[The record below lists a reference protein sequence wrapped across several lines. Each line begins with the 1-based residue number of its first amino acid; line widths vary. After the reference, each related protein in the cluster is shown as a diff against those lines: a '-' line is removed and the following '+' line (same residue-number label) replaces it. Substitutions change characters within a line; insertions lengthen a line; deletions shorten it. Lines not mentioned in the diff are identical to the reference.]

1 MKFDKE
7 TIIVLVIAGLIMAG
21 WFFFYPQYQKE
32 QAEKAQQ
39 QKQVQLRNQIATR
52 QQKDAQASVKTVT
65 PAPATPAENA
75 APAPAATE
83 KSALTAATEEKAKT
97 TEVKIVEEA
106 KAATEK
112 ATGKVETPAPQQKV
126 VVKPVSLANENIKF
140 TFDPATGTLIS
151 AELLKYKRNVDS
163 EEGDNLILKPEGEA
177 LRAFYAGEDLSAPA
191 ASVKVTEES
200 DSLTISRTLPKFTVE
215 ETFTLK
221 PDSYTLDVKYT
232 VTNTAA
238 EILELKE
245 LTFWAA
251 GVPPIQSM
259 SDDRINTDRHNID
272 FSLANGETDW
282 FTPDFNEDS
291 ELHSDYQTNTAAKWV
306 GSTNKYFASLLFS
319 DSSFQGGLR
328 FKQTMKDKMTIPS
341 VGGAVAD
348 EKLSPGQSVSYKMQ
362 YYCGPKELARVEQ
375 LDETA
380 VDAMH
385 IAYWSWF
392 EFIARPI
399 ARFLVWLGQLI
410 GNYGIAIILL
420 TLLVRALLWPLV
432 QKSNN
437 SMRKMQKIQPKMK
450 ELREKYKDD
459 QQELSMRMMEL
470 YRTEGVNPLGGC
482 LPMLLQIPIFFAM
495 YSVFDSAVEL
505 RHVSFLW
512 AKDLAQP
519 DAIGPEI
526 FGLQLHPLIIMM
538 TILMVLQ
545 QKMTPSQME
554 PMQQKIMMAVP
565 IIMLVMLYWLPSGL
579 TLYWTISQAVSII
592 QLKVGQKIAEKE
604 ETAAKGGTKPVKAK

>member
-7 TIIVLVIAGLIMAG
+7 TIVVLVIAGLIMAG
-21 WFFFYPQYQKE
+21 WFFLYPQYQKE
-32 QAEKAQQ
+32 QQEKIQLQKQEQLKNQIAIQQ
-39 QKQVQLRNQIATR
+39 QKAVEAVRTAPAVVEKPAVAETE
-52 QQKDAQASVKTVT
+52 KAVKTV
-65 PAPATPAENA
+65 
-75 APAPAATE
+75 
-83 KSALTAATEEKAKT
+83 EEKVSP
-97 TEVKIVEEA
+97 VKEA
-106 KAATEK
+106 VPVDA
-112 ATGKVETPAPQQKV
+112 GVSG
-126 VVKPVSLANENIKF
+126 PVSLENDLVKF

-151 AELLKYKRNVDS
+151 TEFKQFRKNVNSAEG
-163 EEGDNLILKPEGEA
+163 ENLILKPEGEA
-177 LRAFYAGEDLSAPA
+177 KRSFYAGDVLSAK
-191 ASVKVTEES
+191 SGSFHIVE
-200 DSLTISRTLPKFTVE
+200 DGNRMMLTRYLPDFKVE
-215 ETFTLK
+215 EMFTLQ
-221 PDSYTLDVKYT
+221 PDSYTLDVTYKI
-232 VTNTAA
+232 TNTSAQ
-238 EILELKE
+238 IRDLKG

-251 GVPPIQSM
+251 GVPPIQAVSE
-259 SDDRINTDRHNID
+259 DKINTDRHYID
-272 FSLANGETDW
+272 FCLADGDTDW
-282 FTPDFNEDS
+282 FTPDFNEDGD
-291 ELHSDYQTNTAAKWV
+291 LHDDYVTNEAAKWV
-306 GSTNKYFASLLFS
+306 GSTNKYFASLLISENNFKN
-319 DSSFQGGLR
+319 GLR
-328 FKQTMKDKMTIPS
+328 FEQTLLKKQTIPS
-341 VGGAVAD
+341 VGGGVAD
-348 EKLSPGQSVSYKMQ
+348 VKLSPGETVSYAMQ
-362 YYCGPKELARVEQ
+362 YYCGPKELSRVEA
-375 LDETA
+375 LEETA
-380 VDAMH
+380 LDAMH

-399 ARFLVWLGQLI
+399 ARFLVWLGKLI

-519 DAIGPEI
+519 DGIGPVI
-526 FGLQLHPLIIMM
+526 FGLQLHPLIIIM
-538 TILMVLQ
+538 TILMVVQ

-554 PMQQKIMMAVP
+554 PTQQKIMMAVP

-592 QLKVGQKIAEKE
+592 QLKVSQKIAEKE
-604 ETAAKGGTKPVKAK
+604 DGNPNTAKAR

>member
-7 TIIVLVIAGLIMAG
+7 TIVVLVIAGLIMAG
-21 WFFFYPQYQKE
+21 WFFLYPQYQQE
-32 QAEKAQQ
+32 QQEKLRLQKQEQLKNQIAIQQ
-39 QKQVQLRNQIATR
+39 QKA
-52 QQKDAQASVKTVT
+52 AETVRT
-65 PAPATPAENA
+65 APAVVEKLAVAETK
-75 APAPAATE
+75 P
-83 KSALTAATEEKAKT
+83 
-97 TEVKIVEEA
+97 
-106 KAATEK
+106 
-112 ATGKVETPAPQQKV
+112 
-126 VVKPVSLANENIKF
+126 VVKPVEEKAAPVKEVAPVVPVASDPVSLENDLVKF

-151 AELLKYKRNVDS
+151 TELKKFRKNVNSAEG
-163 EEGDNLILKPEGEA
+163 ENLILKPEGEA
-177 LRAFYAGEDLSAPA
+177 KRSFYAGDVLSAK
-191 ASVKVTEES
+191 SGSFHIME
-200 DSLTISRTLPKFTVE
+200 DGNRMMLTRYLPDFKVE
-215 ETFTLK
+215 ETFTLQ
-221 PDSYTLDVKYT
+221 PDSYTLDVTYKI
-232 VTNTAA
+232 TNTSAQ
-238 EILELKE
+238 IRDLKN

-251 GVPPIQSM
+251 GVPPIQAVSE
-259 SDDRINTDRHNID
+259 DKINTDRHYID
-272 FSLANGETDW
+272 FCLADGDTDW
-282 FTPDFNEDS
+282 FTPDFNEDG
-291 ELHSDYQTNTAAKWV
+291 ELHDDYVTNEAAKWV
-306 GSTNKYFASLLFS
+306 GSTNKYFASLLISENNFKN
-319 DSSFQGGLR
+319 GLR
-328 FKQTMKDKMTIPS
+328 FEQTLLKKQTIPS
-341 VGGAVAD
+341 VGGGVAD
-348 EKLSPGQSVSYKMQ
+348 VKLSPGETVSYAMQ
-362 YYCGPKELARVEQ
+362 YYCGPKELSRVEA
-375 LDETA
+375 LEETA
-380 VDAMH
+380 LDAMH

-399 ARFLVWLGQLI
+399 ARFLVWLGKLI

-519 DAIGPEI
+519 DGIGPVI
-526 FGLQLHPLIIMM
+526 FGLQLHPLIIIM
-538 TILMVLQ
+538 TILMVVQ

-592 QLKVGQKIAEKE
+592 QLKVSQKIAEKE
-604 ETAAKGGTKPVKAK
+604 DGNPNTAKAR

>member
-7 TIIVLVIAGLIMAG
+7 TIVVLVIAGLIMAG
-21 WFFFYPQYQKE
+21 WFFLYPQYQQE
-32 QAEKAQQ
+32 QQEKLRLQKQEQLKNQLAIQQ
-39 QKQVQLRNQIATR
+39 QKAAEAVRT
-52 QQKDAQASVKTVT
+52 
-65 PAPATPAENA
+65 APAVVEKLAVAETK
-75 APAPAATE
+75 P
-83 KSALTAATEEKAKT
+83 
-97 TEVKIVEEA
+97 
-106 KAATEK
+106 
-112 ATGKVETPAPQQKV
+112 
-126 VVKPVSLANENIKF
+126 VVKPVEEKVAPVKEVAPVVPVASDPVSLENDLVKF

-151 AELLKYKRNVDS
+151 TELKKFRKNVNSAEG
-163 EEGDNLILKPEGEA
+163 ENLILKPEGEA
-177 LRAFYAGEDLSAPA
+177 KRSFYAGDVLSAK
-191 ASVKVTEES
+191 SGSFHIME
-200 DSLTISRTLPKFTVE
+200 DGNRMMLTRYLPDFKVE
-215 ETFTLK
+215 ETFTLQ
-221 PDSYTLDVKYT
+221 PDSYTLDVTYKI
-232 VTNTAA
+232 TNTSAQ
-238 EILELKE
+238 IRDLKG

-251 GVPPIQSM
+251 GVPPIQAVSE
-259 SDDRINTDRHNID
+259 DKINTDRHYID
-272 FSLANGETDW
+272 FCLADGDTDW
-282 FTPDFNEDS
+282 FTPDFNEDG
-291 ELHSDYQTNTAAKWV
+291 ELHDDYVTNEAAKWV
-306 GSTNKYFASLLFS
+306 GSTNKYFASLLISENNFKN
-319 DSSFQGGLR
+319 GLR
-328 FKQTMKDKMTIPS
+328 FEQTLLKKQTIPS
-341 VGGAVAD
+341 VGGGVAD
-348 EKLSPGQSVSYKMQ
+348 VKLSPGETVSYAMQ
-362 YYCGPKELARVEQ
+362 YYCGPKELSRVEA
-375 LDETA
+375 LEETA
-380 VDAMH
+380 LDAMH

-399 ARFLVWLGQLI
+399 ARFLVWLGKLI

-519 DAIGPEI
+519 DGIGPVI
-526 FGLQLHPLIIMM
+526 FGLQLHPLIIIM
-538 TILMVLQ
+538 TILMVVQ

-592 QLKVGQKIAEKE
+592 QLKVSQKIAEKE
-604 ETAAKGGTKPVKAK
+604 DGNPNTAKAR

>member
-7 TIIVLVIAGLIMAG
+7 TIVVLVIAGLIMAG
-21 WFFFYPQYQKE
+21 WFFLYPQYQQE
-32 QAEKAQQ
+32 QQEKLRLQKQEQLKNQIAIQQ
-39 QKQVQLRNQIATR
+39 QKAAEAVRT
-52 QQKDAQASVKTVT
+52 
-65 PAPATPAENA
+65 APAVVEKLAVAETK
-75 APAPAATE
+75 P
-83 KSALTAATEEKAKT
+83 
-97 TEVKIVEEA
+97 
-106 KAATEK
+106 
-112 ATGKVETPAPQQKV
+112 
-126 VVKPVSLANENIKF
+126 VVKPVEEKAAPVKKEVPAVPVVSGPVSLENDLVKF

-151 AELLKYKRNVDS
+151 TELKKFRKNVNSAEG
-163 EEGDNLILKPEGEA
+163 ENLILKPEGEA
-177 LRAFYAGEDLSAPA
+177 KRSFYAGDVLSAK
-191 ASVKVTEES
+191 SGSFHIME
-200 DSLTISRTLPKFTVE
+200 DGNRMMLTRYLPDFKVE
-215 ETFTLK
+215 ETFTLQ
-221 PDSYTLDVKYT
+221 PDSYTLDVTYKI
-232 VTNTAA
+232 TNTSAQ
-238 EILELKE
+238 IRDLKG

-251 GVPPIQSM
+251 GVPPIQAVSE
-259 SDDRINTDRHNID
+259 DKINTDRHYID
-272 FSLANGETDW
+272 FCLADGDTDW
-282 FTPDFNEDS
+282 FTPDFNEDG
-291 ELHSDYQTNTAAKWV
+291 ELHDDYVTNEAAKWV
-306 GSTNKYFASLLFS
+306 GSTNKYFASLLISENNFKN
-319 DSSFQGGLR
+319 GLR
-328 FKQTMKDKMTIPS
+328 FEQTLLKKQTIPS
-341 VGGAVAD
+341 VGGGVAD
-348 EKLSPGQSVSYKMQ
+348 VKLSPGETVSYAMQ
-362 YYCGPKELARVEQ
+362 YYCGPKELSRVEA
-375 LDETA
+375 LEETA
-380 VDAMH
+380 LDAMH

-399 ARFLVWLGQLI
+399 ARFLVWLGKLI

-519 DAIGPEI
+519 DGIGPVI
-526 FGLQLHPLIIMM
+526 FGLQLHPLIIIM
-538 TILMVLQ
+538 TILMVVQ

-592 QLKVGQKIAEKE
+592 QLKVSQKIAEKE
-604 ETAAKGGTKPVKAK
+604 DGNPNTAKAR

>member
-21 WFFFYPQYQKE
+21 WFFLYPQYQKE
-32 QAEKAQQ
+32 QQEKLQLQRQEQLKNQLAIQQ
-39 QKQVQLRNQIATR
+39 QKA
-52 QQKDAQASVKTVT
+52 AEAVKT
-65 PAPATPAENA
+65 APAVAETK
-75 APAPAATE
+75 PAAVVKE
-83 KSALTAATEEKAKT
+83 TAVA
-97 TEVKIVEEA
+97 
-106 KAATEK
+106 
-112 ATGKVETPAPQQKV
+112 ETKP
-126 VVKPVSLANENIKF
+126 VVKPVEEKAAPVKKEVPVVPVASDPVSLENDLVKF

-151 AELLKYKRNVDS
+151 AELKKFKKNVNS
-163 EEGDNLILKPEGEA
+163 AEGENLILKPEGEA
-177 LRAFYAGEDLSAPA
+177 KRSFYAGDVLSAK
-191 ASVKVTEES
+191 SGSFHIVE
-200 DSLTISRTLPKFTVE
+200 DGNRMMLTRYLPDFKVE
-215 ETFTLK
+215 ETFTLQ
-221 PDSYTLDVKYT
+221 PDSYTLDVTYKI
-232 VTNTAA
+232 TNTSAQNR
-238 EILELKE
+238 ELKD

-251 GVPPIQSM
+251 GVPPILTV
-259 SDDRINTDRHNID
+259 SDDRINTDRHYID
-272 FSLANGETDW
+272 FCLADGDTDW
-282 FTPDFNEDS
+282 FTPDFNEDG
-291 ELHSDYQTNTAAKWV
+291 ELHDDYVTNEAAKWV
-306 GSTNKYFASLLFS
+306 GSTNKYFASLLISENNFKS
-319 DSSFQGGLR
+319 GLR
-328 FKQTMKDKMTIPS
+328 FEQTLLKKQTIPS
-341 VGGAVAD
+341 VGGGVSD
-348 EKLSPGQSVSYKMQ
+348 VKLSPGETASYTMQ
-362 YYCGPKELARVEQ
+362 YYCGPKELSRVEA
-375 LDETA
+375 LEETA
-380 VDAMH
+380 LDAMH

-399 ARFLVWLGQLI
+399 ARFLVWLGKLI

-470 YRTEGVNPLGGC
+470 YRTEGVSPLGGC

-519 DAIGPEI
+519 DGIGPVI

-538 TILMVLQ
+538 TILMVVQ

-592 QLKVGQKIAEKE
+592 QLKVSQKIAAKE
-604 ETAAKGGTKPVKAK
+604 EGKTNTAKAK

>member
-7 TIIVLVIAGLIMAG
+7 TIVVLVIAGLIMAG
-21 WFFFYPQYQKE
+21 WFFLYPQYQKE
-32 QAEKAQQ
+32 QAEKLQQ
-39 QKQVQLRNQIATR
+39 QKVEQLKNQNAIR
-52 QQKDAQASVKTVT
+52 QQKAEEAANVVPAVEKKPVVKETAAAGTEAAVKTIEEKAASVKETLLV
-65 PAPATPAENA
+65 A
-75 APAPAATE
+75 ADM
-83 KSALTAATEEKAKT
+83 L
-97 TEVKIVEEA
+97 
-106 KAATEK
+106 
-112 ATGKVETPAPQQKV
+112 
-126 VVKPVSLANENIKF
+126 KPVVLENKLVKF

-151 AELLKYKRNVDS
+151 TELKTFKKNVGSAEG
-163 EEGDNLILKPEGEA
+163 ENLILKPEGEA
-177 LRAFYAGEDLSAPA
+177 KRSFYAGDVLSAK
-191 ASVKVTEES
+191 SGSFHIVE
-200 DSLTISRTLPKFTVE
+200 DGNRMMLTRYLPDFKVE
-215 ETFTLK
+215 ETFTLQ
-221 PDSYTLDVKYT
+221 PDSYTLDVTYKIQNIS
-232 VTNTAA
+232 VQPR
-238 EILELKE
+238 ELKD

-251 GVPPIQSM
+251 GVPPIQIV
-259 SDDRINTDRHNID
+259 SDDKINTDRHYID
-272 FSLANGETDW
+272 FSLANGDTDW
-282 FTPDFNEDS
+282 FTPDFSEDG
-291 ELHSDYQTNTAAKWV
+291 ELHDDYVTNEAAKWV
-306 GSTNKYFASLLFS
+306 GSTNKYFASLLINESNFK
-319 DSSFQGGLR
+319 GGLR
-328 FKQTMKDKMTIPS
+328 FDQTLLKKQTIPS
-341 VGGAVAD
+341 VGGGVSD
-348 EKLSPGQSVSYKMQ
+348 VKLLPGETVSYAMQ
-362 YYCGPKELARVEQ
+362 YYCGPKELSRVEA
-375 LDETA
+375 LEDTA
-380 VDAMH
+380 LDAMH

-399 ARFLVWLGQLI
+399 ARFLVWLGKLI

-519 DAIGPEI
+519 DGIGPVI
-526 FGLQLHPLIIMM
+526 FGLQLHPLIIIM
-538 TILMVLQ
+538 TILMVVQ

-554 PMQQKIMMAVP
+554 PTQQKIMMAVP

-592 QLKVGQKIAEKE
+592 QLKVSQKIAEKDNGSAGGNTK
-604 ETAAKGGTKPVKAK
+604 TAKAK

>member
-7 TIIVLVIAGLIMAG
+7 TIVVLVIAGLIMAG
-21 WFFFYPQYQKE
+21 WFFLYPQYQKE
-32 QAEKAQQ
+32 QQEKIQLQKQEQLKNQIAIQQ
-39 QKQVQLRNQIATR
+39 QKAAEAVRTAPAVVEKPVVAETE
-52 QQKDAQASVKTVT
+52 KAVKTV
-65 PAPATPAENA
+65 
-75 APAPAATE
+75 
-83 KSALTAATEEKAKT
+83 EEKVSP
-97 TEVKIVEEA
+97 VKEA
-106 KAATEK
+106 VPVDA
-112 ATGKVETPAPQQKV
+112 GISG
-126 VVKPVSLANENIKF
+126 PVSLENDLVKF

-151 AELLKYKRNVDS
+151 TEFKQFRKNVNSAEG
-163 EEGDNLILKPEGEA
+163 ENLILKPEGEA
-177 LRAFYAGEDLSAPA
+177 KRSFYAGDVLSAK
-191 ASVKVTEES
+191 SGSFHIME
-200 DSLTISRTLPKFTVE
+200 DGNRMMLTRYLPDFKVE
-215 ETFTLK
+215 ETFTLQ
-221 PDSYTLDVKYT
+221 PDSYTLDVTYKI
-232 VTNTAA
+232 TNTSAQ
-238 EILELKE
+238 IRDLKG

-251 GVPPIQSM
+251 GVPPIQAVSE
-259 SDDRINTDRHNID
+259 DKINTDRHYID
-272 FSLANGETDW
+272 FCLADGDTDW
-282 FTPDFNEDS
+282 FTPDFNEDGD
-291 ELHSDYQTNTAAKWV
+291 LHDDYVTNEAAKWV
-306 GSTNKYFASLLFS
+306 GSTNKYFASLLISENNFKN
-319 DSSFQGGLR
+319 GLR
-328 FKQTMKDKMTIPS
+328 FEQTLLKKQTIPS
-341 VGGAVAD
+341 VGGGVAD
-348 EKLSPGQSVSYKMQ
+348 VKLSPGETVSYAMQ
-362 YYCGPKELARVEQ
+362 YYCGPKELSRVEA
-375 LDETA
+375 LEETA
-380 VDAMH
+380 LDAMH

-399 ARFLVWLGQLI
+399 ARFLVWLGKLI

-519 DAIGPEI
+519 DGIGPVI
-526 FGLQLHPLIIMM
+526 FGLQLHPLIIIM
-538 TILMVLQ
+538 TILMVVQ

-554 PMQQKIMMAVP
+554 PTQQKIMMAVP

-592 QLKVGQKIAEKE
+592 QLKVSQKIAEKE
-604 ETAAKGGTKPVKAK
+604 DGNPNTAKAR

>member
-7 TIIVLVIAGLIMAG
+7 TIVVLVIAGLIMAG
-21 WFFFYPQYQKE
+21 WFFLYPQYQQE
-32 QAEKAQQ
+32 QQEKLRLQKQEQLKNQIAIQQ
-39 QKQVQLRNQIATR
+39 QKAAEAVRT
-52 QQKDAQASVKTVT
+52 
-65 PAPATPAENA
+65 APAVVEKLAVAETK
-75 APAPAATE
+75 P
-83 KSALTAATEEKAKT
+83 
-97 TEVKIVEEA
+97 
-106 KAATEK
+106 
-112 ATGKVETPAPQQKV
+112 
-126 VVKPVSLANENIKF
+126 VVKPVDEKVAPVKKEVPVVPAVSGPVSLENDLVKF

-151 AELLKYKRNVDS
+151 TELKKFRKNVNSAEG
-163 EEGDNLILKPEGEA
+163 ENLILKPEGEA
-177 LRAFYAGEDLSAPA
+177 KRSFYAGDVLSAK
-191 ASVKVTEES
+191 SGSFHIME
-200 DSLTISRTLPKFTVE
+200 DGNRMMLTRYLPDFKVE
-215 ETFTLK
+215 ETFTLQ
-221 PDSYTLDVKYT
+221 PDSYTLDVTYKI
-232 VTNTAA
+232 TNTSAQ
-238 EILELKE
+238 IRDLKG

-251 GVPPIQSM
+251 GVPPIQAVSE
-259 SDDRINTDRHNID
+259 DKINTDRHYVD
-272 FSLANGETDW
+272 FCLADGDTDW
-282 FTPDFNEDS
+282 FTPDFNEDG
-291 ELHSDYQTNTAAKWV
+291 ELHDDYVTNEAAKWV
-306 GSTNKYFASLLFS
+306 GSTNKYFASLLISENNFKN
-319 DSSFQGGLR
+319 GLR
-328 FKQTMKDKMTIPS
+328 FEQTLLKKQTIPS
-341 VGGAVAD
+341 VGGGVAD
-348 EKLSPGQSVSYKMQ
+348 VKLSPGETVSYAMQ
-362 YYCGPKELARVEQ
+362 YYCGPKELSRVEA
-375 LDETA
+375 LEETA
-380 VDAMH
+380 LDAMH

-399 ARFLVWLGQLI
+399 ARFLVWLGKLI

-519 DAIGPEI
+519 DGIGPVI
-526 FGLQLHPLIIMM
+526 FGLQLHPLIIIM
-538 TILMVLQ
+538 TILMVVQ

-592 QLKVGQKIAEKE
+592 QLKVSQKIAEKE
-604 ETAAKGGTKPVKAK
+604 DGNPNTAKAR

>member
-7 TIIVLVIAGLIMAG
+7 TIVVLVIAGLIMAG
-21 WFFFYPQYQKE
+21 WFFLYPQYQQE
-32 QAEKAQQ
+32 QQEKLRLQKQEQLKNQLAIQQ
-39 QKQVQLRNQIATR
+39 QKAAEAVRT
-52 QQKDAQASVKTVT
+52 
-65 PAPATPAENA
+65 APAVVEKLAVAETKPVVNPVDEKV
-75 APAPAATE
+75 APVKEVAPVVPAA
-83 KSALTAATEEKAKT
+83 SD
-97 TEVKIVEEA
+97 
-106 KAATEK
+106 
-112 ATGKVETPAPQQKV
+112 
-126 VVKPVSLANENIKF
+126 PVSLENDLVKF

-151 AELLKYKRNVDS
+151 TELKKFRKNVNSAEG
-163 EEGDNLILKPEGEA
+163 ENLILKPEGEA
-177 LRAFYAGEDLSAPA
+177 KRSFYAGDVLSAK
-191 ASVKVTEES
+191 SGSFHIME
-200 DSLTISRTLPKFTVE
+200 DGNRMMLTRYLPDFKVE
-215 ETFTLK
+215 ETFTLQ
-221 PDSYTLDVKYT
+221 PDSYTLDVTYKI
-232 VTNTAA
+232 TNTSAQ
-238 EILELKE
+238 IRDLKG

-251 GVPPIQSM
+251 GVPPIQAVSE
-259 SDDRINTDRHNID
+259 DKINTDRHYID
-272 FSLANGETDW
+272 FCLADGDTDW
-282 FTPDFNEDS
+282 FTPDFNEDG
-291 ELHSDYQTNTAAKWV
+291 ELHDDYVTNEAAKWV
-306 GSTNKYFASLLFS
+306 GSTNKYFASLLISENNFKN
-319 DSSFQGGLR
+319 GLR
-328 FKQTMKDKMTIPS
+328 FEQTLLKKQTIPS
-341 VGGAVAD
+341 VGGGVAD
-348 EKLSPGQSVSYKMQ
+348 VKLSPGETVSYAMQ
-362 YYCGPKELARVEQ
+362 YYCGPKELSRVEA
-375 LDETA
+375 LEETA
-380 VDAMH
+380 LDAMH

-399 ARFLVWLGQLI
+399 ARFLVWLGKLI

-519 DAIGPEI
+519 DGIGPVI
-526 FGLQLHPLIIMM
+526 FGLQLHPLIIIM
-538 TILMVLQ
+538 TILMVVQ

-592 QLKVGQKIAEKE
+592 QLKVSQKIAEKE
-604 ETAAKGGTKPVKAK
+604 DGNPNTAKAR

>member
-7 TIIVLVIAGLIMAG
+7 TIVVLVIAGLIMAG
-21 WFFFYPQYQKE
+21 WFFLYPQYQQE
-32 QAEKAQQ
+32 QQEKLRLQKQEQLKNQLAIQQ
-39 QKQVQLRNQIATR
+39 QKAAEAVRT
-52 QQKDAQASVKTVT
+52 
-65 PAPATPAENA
+65 APAVVEKLAV
-75 APAPAATE
+75 TE
-83 KSALTAATEEKAKT
+83 TK
-97 TEVKIVEEA
+97 
-106 KAATEK
+106 
-112 ATGKVETPAPQQKV
+112 P
-126 VVKPVSLANENIKF
+126 VVKPVEEKAAPVKKEVPVVPVASDPVSLENDLVKF

-151 AELLKYKRNVDS
+151 TELKKFRKNVNSAEG
-163 EEGDNLILKPEGEA
+163 ENLILKPEGEA
-177 LRAFYAGEDLSAPA
+177 KRSFYAGDVLSAK
-191 ASVKVTEES
+191 SGSFHIVE
-200 DSLTISRTLPKFTVE
+200 DGNRMMLTRYLPDFKVE
-215 ETFTLK
+215 ETFTLQ
-221 PDSYTLDVKYT
+221 PDSYTLDVTYKI
-232 VTNTAA
+232 TNTSAQ
-238 EILELKE
+238 IRDLKN

-251 GVPPIQSM
+251 GVPPIQAVSE
-259 SDDRINTDRHNID
+259 DKINTDRHYID
-272 FSLANGETDW
+272 FCLADGDTDW
-282 FTPDFNEDS
+282 FTPDFNEDG
-291 ELHSDYQTNTAAKWV
+291 ELHDDYVTNEAAKWV
-306 GSTNKYFASLLFS
+306 GSTNKYFASLLISENNFKN
-319 DSSFQGGLR
+319 GLR
-328 FKQTMKDKMTIPS
+328 FEQTLLKKQTIPS
-341 VGGAVAD
+341 VGGGVAD
-348 EKLSPGQSVSYKMQ
+348 VKLSPGETVSYAMQ
-362 YYCGPKELARVEQ
+362 YYCGPKELSRVEA
-375 LDETA
+375 LEETA
-380 VDAMH
+380 LDAMH

-399 ARFLVWLGQLI
+399 ARFLVWLGKLI

-519 DAIGPEI
+519 DGIGPVI
-526 FGLQLHPLIIMM
+526 FGLQLHPLIIIM
-538 TILMVLQ
+538 TILMVVQ

-592 QLKVGQKIAEKE
+592 QLKVSQKIAEKE
-604 ETAAKGGTKPVKAK
+604 DGNPNTAKAR

>member
-7 TIIVLVIAGLIMAG
+7 TIVVLVIAGLIMAG
-21 WFFFYPQYQKE
+21 WFFLYPQYQKE
-32 QAEKAQQ
+32 QQEKIQLQKQEQLKNQLAIQQ
-39 QKQVQLRNQIATR
+39 QKAAEAVRTAPAVVEKPVVAETE
-52 QQKDAQASVKTVT
+52 KAVKTV
-65 PAPATPAENA
+65 
-75 APAPAATE
+75 
-83 KSALTAATEEKAKT
+83 EEKVSP
-97 TEVKIVEEA
+97 VKEA
-106 KAATEK
+106 VPVDA
-112 ATGKVETPAPQQKV
+112 GISG
-126 VVKPVSLANENIKF
+126 PVSLENDLVKF

-151 AELLKYKRNVDS
+151 TEFKQFRKNVNSAEG
-163 EEGDNLILKPEGEA
+163 ENLILKPEGEA
-177 LRAFYAGEDLSAPA
+177 KRSFYAGDVLSAK
-191 ASVKVTEES
+191 SGSFHIME
-200 DSLTISRTLPKFTVE
+200 DGNRMMLTRYLPDFKVE
-215 ETFTLK
+215 ETFTLQ
-221 PDSYTLDVKYT
+221 PDSYTLDVTYKI
-232 VTNTAA
+232 TNTSAQ
-238 EILELKE
+238 IRDLKG

-251 GVPPIQSM
+251 GVPPIQAVSE
-259 SDDRINTDRHNID
+259 DKINTDRHYID
-272 FSLANGETDW
+272 FCLADGDTDW
-282 FTPDFNEDS
+282 FTPDFNEDGD
-291 ELHSDYQTNTAAKWV
+291 LHDDYVTNEAAKWV
-306 GSTNKYFASLLFS
+306 GSTNKYFASLLISENNFKN
-319 DSSFQGGLR
+319 GLR
-328 FKQTMKDKMTIPS
+328 FEQTLLKKQTIPS
-341 VGGAVAD
+341 VGGGVAD
-348 EKLSPGQSVSYKMQ
+348 VKLSPGETVSYAMQ
-362 YYCGPKELARVEQ
+362 YYCGPKELSRVEA
-375 LDETA
+375 LEETA
-380 VDAMH
+380 LDAMH

-399 ARFLVWLGQLI
+399 ARFLVWLGKLI

-519 DAIGPEI
+519 DGIGPVI
-526 FGLQLHPLIIMM
+526 FGLQLHPLIIIM
-538 TILMVLQ
+538 TILMVVQ

-554 PMQQKIMMAVP
+554 PTQQKIMMAVP

-592 QLKVGQKIAEKE
+592 QLKVSQKIAEKE
-604 ETAAKGGTKPVKAK
+604 DGNPNTAKAR

>member
-7 TIIVLVIAGLIMAG
+7 TIVVLVIAGLIMAG
-21 WFFFYPQYQKE
+21 WFFLYPQYQQE
-32 QAEKAQQ
+32 QQEKLRLQKQEQLKNQIAIQQ
-39 QKQVQLRNQIATR
+39 QKAAEAVRT
-52 QQKDAQASVKTVT
+52 
-65 PAPATPAENA
+65 APAVVEKLAVAETK
-75 APAPAATE
+75 P
-83 KSALTAATEEKAKT
+83 
-97 TEVKIVEEA
+97 
-106 KAATEK
+106 
-112 ATGKVETPAPQQKV
+112 
-126 VVKPVSLANENIKF
+126 VVKPVDEKVAPVKEVAPVVPAVSGPVSLENDLVKF

-151 AELLKYKRNVDS
+151 TELKKFRKNVNSAEG
-163 EEGDNLILKPEGEA
+163 ENLILKPEGEA
-177 LRAFYAGEDLSAPA
+177 KRSFYAGDVLSAK
-191 ASVKVTEES
+191 SGSFHIME
-200 DSLTISRTLPKFTVE
+200 DGNRMMLTRYLPDFKVE
-215 ETFTLK
+215 ETFTLQ
-221 PDSYTLDVKYT
+221 PDSYTLDVTYKI
-232 VTNTAA
+232 TNTSAQ
-238 EILELKE
+238 IRDLKG

-251 GVPPIQSM
+251 GVPPIQAVSE
-259 SDDRINTDRHNID
+259 DKINTDRHYID
-272 FSLANGETDW
+272 FCLADGDTDW
-282 FTPDFNEDS
+282 FTPDFNEDG
-291 ELHSDYQTNTAAKWV
+291 ELHDDYVTNEAAKWV
-306 GSTNKYFASLLFS
+306 GSTNKYFASLLISENNFKN
-319 DSSFQGGLR
+319 GLR
-328 FKQTMKDKMTIPS
+328 FEQTLLKKQTIPS
-341 VGGAVAD
+341 VGGGVAD
-348 EKLSPGQSVSYKMQ
+348 VKLSPGETVSYAMQ
-362 YYCGPKELARVEQ
+362 YYCGPKELSRVEA
-375 LDETA
+375 LEETA
-380 VDAMH
+380 LDAMH

-399 ARFLVWLGQLI
+399 ARFLVWLGKLI

-519 DAIGPEI
+519 DGIGPVI
-526 FGLQLHPLIIMM
+526 FGLQLHPLIIIM
-538 TILMVLQ
+538 TILMVVQ

-592 QLKVGQKIAEKE
+592 QLKVSQKIAEKE
-604 ETAAKGGTKPVKAK
+604 DGNPNTAKAR

>member
-7 TIIVLVIAGLIMAG
+7 TIVVLVIAGLIMAG
-21 WFFFYPQYQKE
+21 WFFLYPQYQQE
-32 QAEKAQQ
+32 QQEKLRLQKQEQLKNQLAIQQ
-39 QKQVQLRNQIATR
+39 QKAAEAVRT
-52 QQKDAQASVKTVT
+52 
-65 PAPATPAENA
+65 APAVVEKLAVAETK
-75 APAPAATE
+75 P
-83 KSALTAATEEKAKT
+83 
-97 TEVKIVEEA
+97 
-106 KAATEK
+106 
-112 ATGKVETPAPQQKV
+112 
-126 VVKPVSLANENIKF
+126 VVKPVEEKVAPMKEVAPVVPAASDPVSLENDLVKF

-151 AELLKYKRNVDS
+151 TELKKFRKNVNSAEG
-163 EEGDNLILKPEGEA
+163 ENLILKPEGEA
-177 LRAFYAGEDLSAPA
+177 KRSFYAGDVLSAK
-191 ASVKVTEES
+191 SGSFHIME
-200 DSLTISRTLPKFTVE
+200 DGNRMMLTRYLPDFKVE
-215 ETFTLK
+215 ETFTLQ
-221 PDSYTLDVKYT
+221 PDSYTLDVTYKI
-232 VTNTAA
+232 TNTSAQ
-238 EILELKE
+238 IRDLKN

-251 GVPPIQSM
+251 GVPPIQAVSE
-259 SDDRINTDRHNID
+259 DKINTDRHYID
-272 FSLANGETDW
+272 FCLADGDTDW
-282 FTPDFNEDS
+282 FTPDFNEDG
-291 ELHSDYQTNTAAKWV
+291 ELHDDYVTNKAAKWV
-306 GSTNKYFASLLFS
+306 GSTNKYFASLLISENNFKN
-319 DSSFQGGLR
+319 GLR
-328 FKQTMKDKMTIPS
+328 FEQTLLKKQTIPS
-341 VGGAVAD
+341 VGGGVAD
-348 EKLSPGQSVSYKMQ
+348 VKLSPGETVSYAMQ
-362 YYCGPKELARVEQ
+362 YYCGPKELSRVEA
-375 LDETA
+375 LEETA
-380 VDAMH
+380 LDAMH

-399 ARFLVWLGQLI
+399 ARFLVWLGKLI

-519 DAIGPEI
+519 DGIGPVI
-526 FGLQLHPLIIMM
+526 FGLQLHPLIIIM
-538 TILMVLQ
+538 TILMVVQ

-592 QLKVGQKIAEKE
+592 QLKVSQKIAEKE
-604 ETAAKGGTKPVKAK
+604 DGNPNTAKAR

>member
-7 TIIVLVIAGLIMAG
+7 TIVVLVIAGLIMAG
-21 WFFFYPQYQKE
+21 WFFLYPQYQQE
-32 QAEKAQQ
+32 QQEKLRLQKQEQLKNQIAIQQ
-39 QKQVQLRNQIATR
+39 QKAAEAVRT
-52 QQKDAQASVKTVT
+52 
-65 PAPATPAENA
+65 APAVVEKLAVAETK
-75 APAPAATE
+75 P
-83 KSALTAATEEKAKT
+83 
-97 TEVKIVEEA
+97 
-106 KAATEK
+106 
-112 ATGKVETPAPQQKV
+112 
-126 VVKPVSLANENIKF
+126 VVKPVDEKVAPVKKEVPVVPVVSGPVSLENDLVKF

-151 AELLKYKRNVDS
+151 TELKKFRKNVNSAEG
-163 EEGDNLILKPEGEA
+163 ENLILKPEGEA
-177 LRAFYAGEDLSAPA
+177 KRSFYAGDVLSAK
-191 ASVKVTEES
+191 SGSFHIVE
-200 DSLTISRTLPKFTVE
+200 DGNRMMLTRYLPDFKVE
-215 ETFTLK
+215 ETFTLQ
-221 PDSYTLDVKYT
+221 PDSYTLDVTYKI
-232 VTNTAA
+232 TNTSAQ
-238 EILELKE
+238 IRDLKG

-251 GVPPIQSM
+251 GVPPIQAVSE
-259 SDDRINTDRHNID
+259 DKINTDRHYVD
-272 FSLANGETDW
+272 FCLADGDTDW
-282 FTPDFNEDS
+282 FTPDFNEDG
-291 ELHSDYQTNTAAKWV
+291 ELHDDYVTNEAAKWV
-306 GSTNKYFASLLFS
+306 GSTNKYFASLLISENNFKN
-319 DSSFQGGLR
+319 GLR
-328 FKQTMKDKMTIPS
+328 FEQTLLKKQTIPS
-341 VGGAVAD
+341 VGGGVAD
-348 EKLSPGQSVSYKMQ
+348 VKLSPGETVSYAMQ
-362 YYCGPKELARVEQ
+362 YYCGPKELSRVEA
-375 LDETA
+375 LEETA
-380 VDAMH
+380 LDAMH

-399 ARFLVWLGQLI
+399 ARFLVWLGKLI

-519 DAIGPEI
+519 DGIGPVI
-526 FGLQLHPLIIMM
+526 FGLQLHPLIIIM
-538 TILMVLQ
+538 TILMVVQ

-592 QLKVGQKIAEKE
+592 QLKVSQKIAEKE
-604 ETAAKGGTKPVKAK
+604 DGNPNTAKAR

>member
-7 TIIVLVIAGLIMAG
+7 TIVVLVIAGLIMAG
-21 WFFFYPQYQKE
+21 WFFLYPQYQQE
-32 QAEKAQQ
+32 QQEKLRLQKQEQLKNQIAIQQ
-39 QKQVQLRNQIATR
+39 QKAAEAVRT
-52 QQKDAQASVKTVT
+52 
-65 PAPATPAENA
+65 APAVVEKLAVAETK
-75 APAPAATE
+75 P
-83 KSALTAATEEKAKT
+83 
-97 TEVKIVEEA
+97 
-106 KAATEK
+106 
-112 ATGKVETPAPQQKV
+112 
-126 VVKPVSLANENIKF
+126 VVKPVEEKAAPVKEVAPVVPVVSGPVSLENDLVKF

-151 AELLKYKRNVDS
+151 TELKKFRKNVNSAEG
-163 EEGDNLILKPEGEA
+163 ENLILKPEGEA
-177 LRAFYAGEDLSAPA
+177 KRSFYAGDVLSAK
-191 ASVKVTEES
+191 SGSFHIME
-200 DSLTISRTLPKFTVE
+200 DGNRMMLTRYLPDFKVE
-215 ETFTLK
+215 ETFTLQ
-221 PDSYTLDVKYT
+221 PDSYTLDVTYKI
-232 VTNTAA
+232 TNTSAQ
-238 EILELKE
+238 IRDLKG

-251 GVPPIQSM
+251 GVPPIQAVSE
-259 SDDRINTDRHNID
+259 DKINTDRHYID
-272 FSLANGETDW
+272 FCLADGDTDW
-282 FTPDFNEDS
+282 FTPDFNEDG
-291 ELHSDYQTNTAAKWV
+291 ELHDDYVTNEAAKWV
-306 GSTNKYFASLLFS
+306 GSTNKYFASLLISENNFKN
-319 DSSFQGGLR
+319 GLR
-328 FKQTMKDKMTIPS
+328 FEQTLLKKQTIPS
-341 VGGAVAD
+341 VGGGVAD
-348 EKLSPGQSVSYKMQ
+348 VKLSPGETVSYAMQ
-362 YYCGPKELARVEQ
+362 YYCGPKELSRVEA
-375 LDETA
+375 LEETA
-380 VDAMH
+380 LDAMH

-399 ARFLVWLGQLI
+399 ARFLVWLGKLI

-519 DAIGPEI
+519 DGIGPVI
-526 FGLQLHPLIIMM
+526 FGLQLHPLIIIM
-538 TILMVLQ
+538 TILMVVQ

-554 PMQQKIMMAVP
+554 PTQQKIMMAVP

-592 QLKVGQKIAEKE
+592 QLKVSQKIAEKE
-604 ETAAKGGTKPVKAK
+604 DGNPNTAKAR

>member
-7 TIIVLVIAGLIMAG
+7 TIVVLVIAGLIMAG
-21 WFFFYPQYQKE
+21 WFFLYPQYQKE
-32 QAEKAQQ
+32 QQEKIQLQKQEQLKNQIAIQQ
-39 QKQVQLRNQIATR
+39 QKAVEAVRTAPAVVEKPAVAETE
-52 QQKDAQASVKTVT
+52 KAVKTV
-65 PAPATPAENA
+65 
-75 APAPAATE
+75 
-83 KSALTAATEEKAKT
+83 EEKVSP
-97 TEVKIVEEA
+97 VKEA
-106 KAATEK
+106 VPVDA
-112 ATGKVETPAPQQKV
+112 GVSG
-126 VVKPVSLANENIKF
+126 PVSLENDLVKF

-151 AELLKYKRNVDS
+151 TEFKQFRKNVNSAEG
-163 EEGDNLILKPEGEA
+163 ENLILKPEGEA
-177 LRAFYAGEDLSAPA
+177 KRSFYAGDVLSAK
-191 ASVKVTEES
+191 SGSFHIVE
-200 DSLTISRTLPKFTVE
+200 DGNRMMLTRYLPDFKVE
-215 ETFTLK
+215 EMFTLQ
-221 PDSYTLDVKYT
+221 PDSYTLDVTYKI
-232 VTNTAA
+232 TNTSAQ
-238 EILELKE
+238 IRDLKG

-251 GVPPIQSM
+251 GVPPIQAVSE
-259 SDDRINTDRHNID
+259 DKINTDRHYID
-272 FSLANGETDW
+272 FCLADGDTDW
-282 FTPDFNEDS
+282 FTPDFNEDGD
-291 ELHSDYQTNTAAKWV
+291 LHDDYVTNEAAKWV
-306 GSTNKYFASLLFS
+306 GSTNKYFASLLISENNFKN
-319 DSSFQGGLR
+319 GLR
-328 FKQTMKDKMTIPS
+328 FEQTLLKKQTIPS
-341 VGGAVAD
+341 VGGGVAD
-348 EKLSPGQSVSYKMQ
+348 VKLSPGETVSYAMQ
-362 YYCGPKELARVEQ
+362 YYCGPKELSRVEA
-375 LDETA
+375 LEETA
-380 VDAMH
+380 LDAMH

-399 ARFLVWLGQLI
+399 ARFLVWLGKLI

-519 DAIGPEI
+519 DGIGPVI
-526 FGLQLHPLIIMM
+526 FGLQLHPLIIIM
-538 TILMVLQ
+538 TILMVVQ

-554 PMQQKIMMAVP
+554 PTQQKIMMAVP

-592 QLKVGQKIAEKE
+592 QLKVSQKIAEKE
-604 ETAAKGGTKPVKAK
+604 DGNPNTAKAK

>member
-7 TIIVLVIAGLIMAG
+7 TIVVLVIAGLIMAG
-21 WFFFYPQYQKE
+21 WFFLYPQYQQE
-32 QAEKAQQ
+32 QQEKLRLQKQEQLKNQIAIQQ
-39 QKQVQLRNQIATR
+39 QKAAEAVRT
-52 QQKDAQASVKTVT
+52 
-65 PAPATPAENA
+65 APAVVEKLAVAETK
-75 APAPAATE
+75 P
-83 KSALTAATEEKAKT
+83 
-97 TEVKIVEEA
+97 
-106 KAATEK
+106 
-112 ATGKVETPAPQQKV
+112 
-126 VVKPVSLANENIKF
+126 VVKPVEEKVAPVKKEVPAVPVVSGPVSLENDLVKF

-151 AELLKYKRNVDS
+151 TELKKFRKNVNSAEG
-163 EEGDNLILKPEGEA
+163 ENLILKPEGEA
-177 LRAFYAGEDLSAPA
+177 KRSFYAGDVLSAK
-191 ASVKVTEES
+191 SGSFHIME
-200 DSLTISRTLPKFTVE
+200 DGNRMMLTRYLPDFKVE
-215 ETFTLK
+215 ETFTLQ
-221 PDSYTLDVKYT
+221 PDSYTLDVTYKI
-232 VTNTAA
+232 TNTSAQ
-238 EILELKE
+238 IRDLKN

-251 GVPPIQSM
+251 GVPPIQAVSE
-259 SDDRINTDRHNID
+259 DKINTDRHYVD
-272 FSLANGETDW
+272 FCLADGDTDW
-282 FTPDFNEDS
+282 FTPDFNEDG
-291 ELHSDYQTNTAAKWV
+291 ELHDDYVTNEAAKWV
-306 GSTNKYFASLLFS
+306 GSTNKYFASLLISENNFKN
-319 DSSFQGGLR
+319 GLR
-328 FKQTMKDKMTIPS
+328 FEQTLLKKQTIPS
-341 VGGAVAD
+341 VGGGVAD
-348 EKLSPGQSVSYKMQ
+348 VKLSPGETVSYAMQ
-362 YYCGPKELARVEQ
+362 YYCGPKELSRVEA
-375 LDETA
+375 LEETA
-380 VDAMH
+380 LDAMH

-399 ARFLVWLGQLI
+399 ARFLVWLGKLI

-519 DAIGPEI
+519 DGIGPVI
-526 FGLQLHPLIIMM
+526 FGLQLHPLIIIM
-538 TILMVLQ
+538 TILMVVQ

-592 QLKVGQKIAEKE
+592 QLKVSQKIAEKE
-604 ETAAKGGTKPVKAK
+604 DGNPNTAKAR

>member
-7 TIIVLVIAGLIMAG
+7 TIVVLVIAGLIMAG
-21 WFFFYPQYQKE
+21 WFFLYPQYQQE
-32 QAEKAQQ
+32 QQEKLRLQKQEQLKNQIAIQQ
-39 QKQVQLRNQIATR
+39 QKAAEAVRT
-52 QQKDAQASVKTVT
+52 
-65 PAPATPAENA
+65 APAVVEKLAVAETK
-75 APAPAATE
+75 P
-83 KSALTAATEEKAKT
+83 
-97 TEVKIVEEA
+97 
-106 KAATEK
+106 
-112 ATGKVETPAPQQKV
+112 
-126 VVKPVSLANENIKF
+126 VVKPVDEKVAPVKKEVPVVPAVSGPVSLENDLVKF

-151 AELLKYKRNVDS
+151 TELKKFRKNVNSAEG
-163 EEGDNLILKPEGEA
+163 ENLILKPEGEA
-177 LRAFYAGEDLSAPA
+177 KRSFYAGDVLSAK
-191 ASVKVTEES
+191 SGSFHIVE
-200 DSLTISRTLPKFTVE
+200 DGNRMMLTRYLPDFKVE
-215 ETFTLK
+215 ETFTLQ
-221 PDSYTLDVKYT
+221 PDSYTLDVTYKI
-232 VTNTAA
+232 TNTSAQ
-238 EILELKE
+238 IRDLKG

-251 GVPPIQSM
+251 GVPPIQAVSE
-259 SDDRINTDRHNID
+259 DKINTDRHYVD
-272 FSLANGETDW
+272 FCLADGDTDW
-282 FTPDFNEDS
+282 FTPDFNEDG
-291 ELHSDYQTNTAAKWV
+291 ELHDDYVTNEAAKWV
-306 GSTNKYFASLLFS
+306 GSTNKYFASLLISENNFKN
-319 DSSFQGGLR
+319 GLR
-328 FKQTMKDKMTIPS
+328 FEQTLLKKQTIPS
-341 VGGAVAD
+341 VGGGVAD
-348 EKLSPGQSVSYKMQ
+348 VKLSPGETVSYAMQ
-362 YYCGPKELARVEQ
+362 YYCGPKELSRVEA
-375 LDETA
+375 LEETA
-380 VDAMH
+380 LDAMH

-399 ARFLVWLGQLI
+399 ARFLVWLGKLI

-519 DAIGPEI
+519 DGIGPVI
-526 FGLQLHPLIIMM
+526 FGLQLHPLIIIM
-538 TILMVLQ
+538 TILMVVQ

-592 QLKVGQKIAEKE
+592 QLKVSQKIAEKE
-604 ETAAKGGTKPVKAK
+604 DGNPNTAKAR

>member
-7 TIIVLVIAGLIMAG
+7 TIVVLVIAGLIMAG
-21 WFFFYPQYQKE
+21 WFFLYPQYQQE
-32 QAEKAQQ
+32 QQEKLRLQKQEQLKNQLAIQQ
-39 QKQVQLRNQIATR
+39 QKA
-52 QQKDAQASVKTVT
+52 
-65 PAPATPAENA
+65 AEA
-75 APAPAATE
+75 VRTAPAAVE
-83 KSALTAATEEKAKT
+83 KLAVA
-97 TEVKIVEEA
+97 
-106 KAATEK
+106 
-112 ATGKVETPAPQQKV
+112 ETKP
-126 VVKPVSLANENIKF
+126 VVKPVEEKVAPVKEVAPVVPAASDPVSLENDLVKF

-151 AELLKYKRNVDS
+151 TELKKFRKNVNSAEG
-163 EEGDNLILKPEGEA
+163 ENLILKPEGEA
-177 LRAFYAGEDLSAPA
+177 KRSFYAGDVLSAK
-191 ASVKVTEES
+191 SGSFHIME
-200 DSLTISRTLPKFTVE
+200 DGNRMMLTRYLPDFKVE
-215 ETFTLK
+215 ETFTLQ
-221 PDSYTLDVKYT
+221 PDSYTLDVTYKI
-232 VTNTAA
+232 TNTSAQ
-238 EILELKE
+238 IRDLKG

-251 GVPPIQSM
+251 GVPPIQAVSE
-259 SDDRINTDRHNID
+259 DKINTDRHYID
-272 FSLANGETDW
+272 FCLADGDTDW
-282 FTPDFNEDS
+282 FTPDFNEDG
-291 ELHSDYQTNTAAKWV
+291 ELHDDYVTNEAAKWV
-306 GSTNKYFASLLFS
+306 GSTNKYFASLLISENNFKN
-319 DSSFQGGLR
+319 GLR
-328 FKQTMKDKMTIPS
+328 FEQTLLKKQTIPS
-341 VGGAVAD
+341 VGGGVAD
-348 EKLSPGQSVSYKMQ
+348 VKLSPGETVSYAMQ
-362 YYCGPKELARVEQ
+362 YYCGPKELSRVEA
-375 LDETA
+375 LEETA
-380 VDAMH
+380 LDAMH

-399 ARFLVWLGQLI
+399 ARFLVWLGKLI

-519 DAIGPEI
+519 DGIGPVI
-526 FGLQLHPLIIMM
+526 FGLQLHPLIIIM
-538 TILMVLQ
+538 TILMVVQ

-592 QLKVGQKIAEKE
+592 QLKVSQKIAEKE
-604 ETAAKGGTKPVKAK
+604 DGNPTTAKAR

>member
-7 TIIVLVIAGLIMAG
+7 TIVVLVIAGLIMAG
-21 WFFFYPQYQKE
+21 WFFLYPQYQKE
-32 QAEKAQQ
+32 QQEKIQLQKQEQLKNQIAIQQ
-39 QKQVQLRNQIATR
+39 QKAVEAVRTAPAVVEKPAVAETE
-52 QQKDAQASVKTVT
+52 KAVKTV
-65 PAPATPAENA
+65 
-75 APAPAATE
+75 
-83 KSALTAATEEKAKT
+83 EEKVSP
-97 TEVKIVEEA
+97 VKEA
-106 KAATEK
+106 VPVDA
-112 ATGKVETPAPQQKV
+112 GVSG
-126 VVKPVSLANENIKF
+126 PVSLENDLVKF

-151 AELLKYKRNVDS
+151 TEFKQFRKNVNSAEG
-163 EEGDNLILKPEGEA
+163 ENLILKPEGEA
-177 LRAFYAGEDLSAPA
+177 KRSFYAGDVLSAK
-191 ASVKVTEES
+191 SGSFHIVE
-200 DSLTISRTLPKFTVE
+200 DGNRMMLTRYLPDFKVE
-215 ETFTLK
+215 ETFTLQ
-221 PDSYTLDVKYT
+221 PDSYTLDVTYKI
-232 VTNTAA
+232 TNTSAQ
-238 EILELKE
+238 IRDLKG

-251 GVPPIQSM
+251 GVPPIQAVSE
-259 SDDRINTDRHNID
+259 DKINTDRHYID
-272 FSLANGETDW
+272 FCLADGDTDW
-282 FTPDFNEDS
+282 FTPDFNEDGD
-291 ELHSDYQTNTAAKWV
+291 LHDDYVTNEAAKWV
-306 GSTNKYFASLLFS
+306 GSTNKYFASLLISENNFKN
-319 DSSFQGGLR
+319 GLR
-328 FKQTMKDKMTIPS
+328 FEQTLLKKQTIPS
-341 VGGAVAD
+341 VGGGVAD
-348 EKLSPGQSVSYKMQ
+348 VKLSPGETVSYAMQ
-362 YYCGPKELARVEQ
+362 YYCGPKELSRVEA
-375 LDETA
+375 LEETA
-380 VDAMH
+380 LDAMH

-399 ARFLVWLGQLI
+399 ARFLVWLGKLI

-519 DAIGPEI
+519 DGIGPVI
-526 FGLQLHPLIIMM
+526 FGLQLHPLIIIM
-538 TILMVLQ
+538 TILMVVQ

-554 PMQQKIMMAVP
+554 PTQQKIMMAVP

-592 QLKVGQKIAEKE
+592 QLKVSQKIAEKE
-604 ETAAKGGTKPVKAK
+604 DGNPNTAKAK

>member
-7 TIIVLVIAGLIMAG
+7 TIVVLVIAGLIMAG
-21 WFFFYPQYQKE
+21 WFFLYPQYQQE
-32 QAEKAQQ
+32 QQEKLRLQKQEQLKNQLAIQQ
-39 QKQVQLRNQIATR
+39 QKA
-52 QQKDAQASVKTVT
+52 
-65 PAPATPAENA
+65 AEA
-75 APAPAATE
+75 VRTAPAAVE
-83 KSALTAATEEKAKT
+83 KLAVA
-97 TEVKIVEEA
+97 
-106 KAATEK
+106 
-112 ATGKVETPAPQQKV
+112 ETKP
-126 VVKPVSLANENIKF
+126 VVKPVEEKVAPVKEVAPVVPAASDPVSLENDLVKF

-151 AELLKYKRNVDS
+151 TELKKFRKNVNSAEG
-163 EEGDNLILKPEGEA
+163 ENLILKPEGEA
-177 LRAFYAGEDLSAPA
+177 KRSFYAGDVLSAK
-191 ASVKVTEES
+191 SGSFHIME
-200 DSLTISRTLPKFTVE
+200 DGNRMMLTRYLPDFKVE
-215 ETFTLK
+215 ETFTLQ
-221 PDSYTLDVKYT
+221 PDSYTLDVTYKI
-232 VTNTAA
+232 TNTSAQ
-238 EILELKE
+238 IRDLKG

-251 GVPPIQSM
+251 GVPPIQAVSE
-259 SDDRINTDRHNID
+259 DKINTDRHYID
-272 FSLANGETDW
+272 FCLADGDTDW
-282 FTPDFNEDS
+282 FTPDFNEDG
-291 ELHSDYQTNTAAKWV
+291 ELHDDYVTNEAAKWV
-306 GSTNKYFASLLFS
+306 GSTNKYFASLLIS
-319 DSSFQGGLR
+319 ENNSKNGLR
-328 FKQTMKDKMTIPS
+328 FEQTLLKKQTIPS
-341 VGGAVAD
+341 VGGGVAD
-348 EKLSPGQSVSYKMQ
+348 VKLSPGETVSYAMQ
-362 YYCGPKELARVEQ
+362 YYCGPKELSRVEA
-375 LDETA
+375 LEETA
-380 VDAMH
+380 LDAMH

-399 ARFLVWLGQLI
+399 ARFLVWLGKLI

-519 DAIGPEI
+519 DGIGPVI
-526 FGLQLHPLIIMM
+526 FGLQLHPLIIIM
-538 TILMVLQ
+538 TILMVVQ

-592 QLKVGQKIAEKE
+592 QLKVSQKIAEKE
-604 ETAAKGGTKPVKAK
+604 DGNPTTAKAR

>member
-7 TIIVLVIAGLIMAG
+7 TIVVLVIAGLIMAG
-21 WFFFYPQYQKE
+21 WFFLYPQYQQE
-32 QAEKAQQ
+32 QQEKLRLQKQEQLKNQLAIQQ
-39 QKQVQLRNQIATR
+39 QKAAEAVRT
-52 QQKDAQASVKTVT
+52 
-65 PAPATPAENA
+65 APAVVEKLAVAETK
-75 APAPAATE
+75 P
-83 KSALTAATEEKAKT
+83 
-97 TEVKIVEEA
+97 
-106 KAATEK
+106 
-112 ATGKVETPAPQQKV
+112 
-126 VVKPVSLANENIKF
+126 VVKPVEEKAAPVKEVAPVVPAASDPVSLENDLVKF

-151 AELLKYKRNVDS
+151 TELKKFRKNVNSAEG
-163 EEGDNLILKPEGEA
+163 ENLILKPEGEA
-177 LRAFYAGEDLSAPA
+177 KRSFYAGDVLSAK
-191 ASVKVTEES
+191 SGSFHIVE
-200 DSLTISRTLPKFTVE
+200 DGNRMMLTRYLPDFKVE
-215 ETFTLK
+215 ETFTLQ
-221 PDSYTLDVKYT
+221 PDSYTLDVTYKI
-232 VTNTAA
+232 TNTSAQ
-238 EILELKE
+238 IRDLKG

-251 GVPPIQSM
+251 GVPPIQAVSE
-259 SDDRINTDRHNID
+259 DKINTDRHYID
-272 FSLANGETDW
+272 FCLADGDTDW
-282 FTPDFNEDS
+282 FTPDFNEDG
-291 ELHSDYQTNTAAKWV
+291 ELHDDYVTNEAAKWV
-306 GSTNKYFASLLFS
+306 GSTNKYFASLLISENNFKN
-319 DSSFQGGLR
+319 GLR
-328 FKQTMKDKMTIPS
+328 FEQTLLKKQTIPS
-341 VGGAVAD
+341 VGGGVAD
-348 EKLSPGQSVSYKMQ
+348 VKLSPGETVSYAMQ
-362 YYCGPKELARVEQ
+362 YYCGPKELSRVEA
-375 LDETA
+375 LEETA
-380 VDAMH
+380 LDAMH

-399 ARFLVWLGQLI
+399 ARFLVWLGKLI

-519 DAIGPEI
+519 DGIGPVI
-526 FGLQLHPLIIMM
+526 FGLQLHPLIIIM
-538 TILMVLQ
+538 TILMVVQ

-592 QLKVGQKIAEKE
+592 QLKVSQKIAEKE
-604 ETAAKGGTKPVKAK
+604 DGNPNTAKAR

>member
-7 TIIVLVIAGLIMAG
+7 TIIVLVIAALIMAG
-21 WFFFYPQYQKE
+21 WFYLYPQYQAE
-32 QAEKAQQ
+32 QAEKLQQ
-39 QKQVQLRNQIATR
+39 QKVEQQKNQNAIR
-52 QQKDAQASVKTVT
+52 QQKAEEAANVVPAVEKKTVVKETAAAGTEAAVKTIEEKAASVKETLPV
-65 PAPATPAENA
+65 A
-75 APAPAATE
+75 ADM
-83 KSALTAATEEKAKT
+83 L
-97 TEVKIVEEA
+97 
-106 KAATEK
+106 
-112 ATGKVETPAPQQKV
+112 
-126 VVKPVSLANENIKF
+126 KPVVLENKLVKF

-151 AELLKYKRNVDS
+151 TELKTFKKNVGSAEG
-163 EEGDNLILKPEGEA
+163 ENLILKPEGEA
-177 LRAFYAGEDLSAPA
+177 KRSFYAGDVLSAK
-191 ASVKVTEES
+191 SGSFHIVE
-200 DSLTISRTLPKFTVE
+200 DGNRMMLTRYLPDFKVE
-215 ETFTLK
+215 ETFTLQ
-221 PDSYTLDVKYT
+221 PDSYTLDVTYKI
-232 VTNTAA
+232 TNTSAQ
-238 EILELKE
+238 IRDLKG

-251 GVPPIQSM
+251 GVPPIQAVSE
-259 SDDRINTDRHNID
+259 DKINTDRHYID
-272 FSLANGETDW
+272 FCLADGDTDW
-282 FTPDFNEDS
+282 FTPDFNEDG
-291 ELHSDYQTNTAAKWV
+291 ELHDDYVTNEAAKWV
-306 GSTNKYFASLLFS
+306 GSTNKYFASLLISENNFKN
-319 DSSFQGGLR
+319 GLR
-328 FKQTMKDKMTIPS
+328 FEQTLLKKQTIPS
-341 VGGAVAD
+341 VGGGVAD
-348 EKLSPGQSVSYKMQ
+348 VKLSPGETVSYAMQ
-362 YYCGPKELARVEQ
+362 YYCGPKELSRVEA
-375 LDETA
+375 LEETA
-380 VDAMH
+380 LDAMH

-399 ARFLVWLGQLI
+399 ARFLVWLGKLI

-519 DAIGPEI
+519 DGIGPVI
-526 FGLQLHPLIIMM
+526 FGLQLHPLIIIM
-538 TILMVLQ
+538 TILMVVQ

-592 QLKVGQKIAEKE
+592 QLKVSQKIAEKE
-604 ETAAKGGTKPVKAK
+604 DGNPNTAKAR